1 MTTKASRERQN
12 TSQPGHG
19 NEPNLGQK
27 EAQQQKSS
35 ESDLRKMSDR
45 QPASPGERC
54 GPSIRAIEPSPAA
67 SF

>member
-19 NEPNLGQK
+19 NGPKLGQK

-45 QPASPGERC
+45 QPASPGDKETSR
-54 GPSIRAIEPSPAA
+54 
-67 SF
+67 